1 VNETDLSPPNA
12 EVKNEWCYISTPPY
26 AFKACT
32 DRGLAWKGRKAGG
45 VAAQG
50 GRAKRVAKIS
60 IKIKKTTDFLRF
72 ISFKLSCE
80 RKFSK

>member
-1 VNETDLSPPNA
+1 VNETDQSPPNA

-32 DRGLAWKGRKAGG
+32 DWGLAWEGRKAGG

-50 GRAKRVAKIS
+50 GRAKRVAKMN
-60 IKIKKTTDFLRF
+60 IKIKKNRF
-72 ISFKLSCE
+72 SALH
-80 RKFSK
+80 KF